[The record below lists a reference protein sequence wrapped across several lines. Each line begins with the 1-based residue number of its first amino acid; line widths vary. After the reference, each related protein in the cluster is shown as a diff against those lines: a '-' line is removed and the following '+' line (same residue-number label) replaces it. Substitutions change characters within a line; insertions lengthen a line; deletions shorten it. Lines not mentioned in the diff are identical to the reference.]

1 MQCSREQQAQINLK
15 FISVYLSGTV
25 KCNFAKLGFPQQQI
39 IKNLLFHDHCSA
51 NRVVISTNVLRML
64 YSLDV
69 ETEQTAHQKK
79 TFVMF
84 ANTIYKFN
92 FITVQRLIL
101 RL

>member
-15 FISVYLSGTV
+15 LISVYLSGTV
-25 KCNFAKLGFPQQQI
+25 IKLGFPHQQT

-51 NRVVISTNVLRML
+51 NRVVISYNVLRML

-69 ETEQTAHQKK
+69 ETEETAHQ
-79 TFVMF
+79 TNRSSCLQIYHLF
-84 ANTIYKFN
+84 IYKFD

-101 RL
+101 QL